1 MGSPDIKL
9 IPTDF
14 DIDMGVDAN
23 VTTVS
28 DVTADV
34 KATTSS
40 VVMGSKD
47 APIALRVDP
56 LDVTAT
62 LKGDPKAPIT
72 VNAGVDLDLRN
83 LPHLTFEQIN
93 ELIRTITLAK
103 SRIRFP
109 VNMNV
114 GFSVFPLTLLGVDA
128 LSFTVCGEPAIIRD
142 DCVPDCEEPCVEVDD
157 RPRTDLKG

>member
-14 DIDMGVDAN
+14 DVDLGVDAT

-28 DVTADV
+28 DVR
-34 KATTSS
+34 ATTSS

-47 APIALRVDP
+47 APIALRIEP
-56 LDVTAT
+56 LDVSAT

-72 VNAGVDLDLRN
+72 ANAGIDLDLRN
-83 LPHLTFEQIN
+83 LPHLTFDQIT
-93 ELIRTITLAK
+93 ELIRTVTLAK

-109 VNMNV
+109 VNMNFGV
-114 GFSVFPLTLLGVDA
+114 SVFPLTLLGIDA
-128 LSFTVCGEPAIIRD
+128 LSFTVCGEPAVIRD

-157 RPRTDLKG
+157 RPPKG

>member
-14 DIDMGVDAN
+14 DIDMGVDAS

-28 DVTADV
+28 AVTADV

-40 VVMGSKD
+40 VLMGSKD
-47 APIALRVDP
+47 APIAMRIEP
-56 LDVTAT
+56 LDVSAT
-62 LKGDPKAPIT
+62 LKGDPQAPIT
-72 VNAGVDLDLRN
+72 ANAGVDVDLRN
-83 LPHLTFEQIN
+83 LPHLTFEQIT
-93 ELIRTITLAK
+93 ELVRTVTLAR

-109 VNMNV
+109 VNMNF
-114 GFSVFPLTLLGVDA
+114 GLSVFPLTLLGIDA
-128 LSFTVCGEPAIIRD
+128 LSFSVCGEPAVIRD

-157 RPRTDLKG
+157 RPPKG

>member
-34 KATTSS
+34 TATTSS
-40 VVMGSKD
+40 VVMGSRD
-47 APIALRVDP
+47 APIALRVEP
-56 LDVTAT
+56 LDVSAT
-62 LKGDPKAPIT
+62 LKGDPQAPIT
-72 VNAGVDLDLRN
+72 ANAGVALDVRN

-93 ELIRTITLAK
+93 ELLRTVTLAR

-109 VNMNV
+109 VSMNV
-114 GFSVFPLTLLGVDA
+114 GFSVFPLTLLGIDA
-128 LSFTVCGEPAIIRD
+128 LSFTVCGEPAVIRD

-157 RPRTDLKG
+157 RPKVPKG

>member
-14 DIDMGVDAN
+14 EIDMGVDAT
-23 VTTVS
+23 VATVS

-47 APIALRVDP
+47 APIALRVEP
-56 LDVTAT
+56 LDLSAT
-62 LKGDPKAPIT
+62 LKGDPRAPIT
-72 VNAGVDLDLRN
+72 ANAGIDLDLRN

-93 ELIRTITLAK
+93 ELLRTVTFAK

-109 VNMNV
+109 VNMNFA
-114 GFSVFPLTLLGVDA
+114 FSVFPLTLLGIDA
-128 LSFTVCGEPAIIRD
+128 LSFRVCGEPAIVRD

-157 RPRTDLKG
+157 RPKVPKG

>member
-40 VVMGSKD
+40 VIMGSKD
-47 APIALRVDP
+47 APIALRIEP
-56 LDVTAT
+56 LDVSAT

-72 VNAGVDLDLRN
+72 ANAGIDLDLRN
-83 LPHLTFEQIN
+83 LPHLTFEQIT
-93 ELIRTITLAK
+93 ELIRTVTLAK

-109 VNMNV
+109 VNMNFGV
-114 GFSVFPLTLLGVDA
+114 SVFPLTLLGIDA
-128 LSFTVCGEPAIIRD
+128 LSFSVCGEPAIIRD
-142 DCVPDCEEPCVEVDD
+142 DCVPDCEEPCVEVDH
-157 RPRTDLKG
+157 RPPKG